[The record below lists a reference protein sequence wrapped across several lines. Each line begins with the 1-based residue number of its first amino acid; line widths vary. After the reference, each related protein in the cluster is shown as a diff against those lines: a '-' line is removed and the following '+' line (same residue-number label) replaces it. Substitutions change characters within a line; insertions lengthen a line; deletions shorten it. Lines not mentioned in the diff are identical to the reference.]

1 MKKITKPE
9 WLKSKIGRRFAFYV
23 GLIGI
28 LTAIVLSAIISY
40 QQYKNR
46 LSFIDE
52 ELNSII
58 ISSKPLIEET
68 LWIMDF
74 YLLDVIVR
82 SLLIDEDIVF
92 VQITDENQKIIA
104 KYSKS
109 SVNHDIIKT
118 VPLYYKRQNKNIFL
132 GELTIVASKQK
143 AYREAK
149 SAIIIAL
156 IQSML
161 LMSFVSL
168 SIIYMFW
175 HLVSKHLIKIQQYT
189 KAIDFEKPQE
199 PLVLERPIN
208 KYANDEL
215 SSMVEAINFMH
226 RKAFEA
232 YKKLEKETTEKIKL
246 EQQLLQAQK
255 METIGRLAAGI
266 AHDFNNILSIILG
279 YSDLLLTV
287 IPENDPIRKK
297 IERIREAGDRAAAV
311 TRQLLAFSRKQIL
324 EKKRI
329 SINHLIK
336 NFVKIWGKMVGENIT
351 IKTYLA
357 EEDCIV
363 EADPAQIEQV
373 LMNLIV
379 NAKDAMPK
387 GGEIIIE
394 TKEIEFDQQYS
405 DIKPGKYVLIMV
417 SDTGEGIDKDV
428 LSKIFDPFFTTKEQG
443 KGTGLGLATVYGI
456 IKQHNGYIHVY
467 SEKGKGTTFKIY
479 LPACSENL
487 EEREKRENYNKL
499 PKGNETI
506 LVVDDDQWVR
516 RLIVETLKELGYNC
530 LEASSGEEAINLLRD
545 YKGEVHLLLTDVI
558 MPGINGKELAEKI
571 KKERPEIKIVFI
583 SGYSENIMSK
593 HCVFEQGANYLT
605 KPIIPGVLAQTI
617 RRVLDEEEKSK

>member
-1 MKKITKPE
+1 M
-9 WLKSKIGRRFAFYV
+9 
-23 GLIGI
+23 
-28 LTAIVLSAIISY
+28 LSAIISY